1 MSNLPPLHSDHG
13 DYERQD
19 LNTRGPMLFLGGMV
33 LFGIFTYFMIVGM
46 LRLLNGQNTRGQSAA
61 NPMATS
67 VPADTRHVQPGEIVA
82 FPEPRLEEDERGQLN
97 GVRLKEEQTL
107 NSYGYIDEKAGVVHI
122 PIERAMQLMVEHGLP
137 QRSAGA
143 TAPATEAAK
152 PAAAAKKKL
161 APTKK

>member
-1 MSNLPPLHSDHG
+1 MSNLPQDHG

-19 LNTRGPMLFLGGMV
+19 VNTRGPMLFFAGMI
-33 LFGIFTYFMIVGM
+33 LFGVFTYFMILGM
-46 LRLLNGQNTRGQSAA
+46 LRLLNRTNQQDQSPV

-67 VPADTRHVQPGEIVA
+67 VPADTRHVQPGEIAA

-107 NSYGYIDEKAGVVHI
+107 NSYGYIDETAGVVRI

-137 QRSAGA
+137 QRLAGA
-143 TAPATEAAK
+143 ATPAVASAE
-152 PAAAAKKKL
+152 PAAPAKKKT
-161 APTKK
+161 ASPRK